1 MYEYSICDVCM
12 HMLFVCMWTK
22 MSENLLSS
30 AFLDFFS
37 LLLKESVS
45 NKFRDHSSAKLDSPL
60 PQEWQVTVSPL
71 LELVGGLEVCSA
83 FSLGSE
89 ENFCVTSASSTGPSC
104 LDLDFEFLI

>member
-1 MYEYSICDVCM
+1 MNIQFVM
-12 HMLFVCMWTK
+12 FVCICYLCVCEQK
-22 MSENLLSS
+22 CLRIYCQVPSLI
-30 AFLDFFS
+30 FFS

-89 ENFCVTSASSTGPSC
+89 ENFCVTSASSTEPSC